1 MNENMKN
8 LTQHELVKG
17 LTLELYDVISKYEE
31 SILLPTAIG
40 ILEMLK
46 NDLMRHGFQE
56 TLEVM
61 VKEKT
66 NE

>member
-31 SILLPTAIG
+31 SLLLPTAVG

>member
-66 NE
+66 ND